1 MICYDEF
8 NRGGLIVIWNRLRYE
23 ILDLKNPED
32 IPSEQWNAAYSFW
45 KAQWNQFIQEHKLEE
60 HLYSD
65 DFTRSD
71 SAGVLYLDGKIASII
86 LYKERDL
93 SRESSK
99 DDSYFKVWPT
109 QLIEQLSHDRITK
122 VMSAG
127 YLTVHPLLRG
137 EQFKPSLKNIMVE
150 LVGRHLGET
159 SAQAMICVTNNLKGV
174 NGSTERCG
182 WTLAASG
189 LEHFHHPV
197 NLYVLTRENA
207 KVSPEIE
214 MLYPSTKQKPKLKL
228 A

>member
-1 MICYDEF
+1 M
-8 NRGGLIVIWNRLRYE
+8 IWNRLHYE
-23 ILDLKNPED
+23 ILNLKNPEE
-32 IPSEQWNAAYSFW
+32 IPSDKWNAAYSFW
-45 KAQWNQFIQEHKLEE
+45 KAQWNQFIQEHQLEE
-60 HLYSD
+60 TLFSD

-71 SAGVLYLDGKIASII
+71 SAGVLYLDNKIASII

-93 SRESSK
+93 TRESSK
-99 DDSYFKVWPT
+99 DDSYFKVWPKE
-109 QLIEQLSHDRITK
+109 LIEQLTRDRVTK

-137 EQFKPSLKNIMVE
+137 EKFQPSLKNIMVE

-159 SAQAMICVTNNLKGV
+159 SAHAMICVTNNLKGV

-189 LEHFHHPV
+189 LQHFNHPV

-214 MLYPSTKQKPKLKL
+214 NLYPSSKQKRNLKT